1 MMVTPGFIDTHNH
14 ARGDGLLYG
23 VLAGN
28 PYVVEYVTIQSII
41 DKLAAKAKTLPPIFL
56 DPGNFL

>member
-1 MMVTPGFIDTHNH
+1 MAA
-14 ARGDGLLYG
+14 ARVCCG

-41 DKLAAKAKTLPPIFL
+41 DKIAAKSKNAAARYLDRGHFL
-56 DPGNFL
+56 